1 MRQDCAYAKIRALRL
16 RFGDLLLA
24 ALAGLAFL
32 TVWWPG
38 PVPAGGPEPVTVC
51 LGEGISAVTLA
62 VNGAYELRD
71 AAGGRMVATLEP
83 GRELT
88 VRFADGLEPVLND
101 GSPLPRRF
109 SGLLVSPSPAPRV
122 LTAWGVG
129 EVSAQG
135 EFFGVNGAG
144 EVLPLPAERRH
155 VWTADGPGTWWAPSV
170 PLVSVGTGEWQ
181 RRYRGEILLQATPE
195 GIMVLN
201 RLPLE
206 EYLCGVVANEMPAW
220 WPLEALKAQAV
231 AARTYA
237 VRRMQAPRV
246 KTWDGTRLKVVFAMY
261 ADQRDQVYKG
271 FDSEAPTTTRA
282 VQETAGLVLTYR
294 GRPITA
300 AYHASSGGVTED
312 VADVWKT
319 VGGDESRAYLVAR
332 QDPLDRLGPENPSR
346 GPQADEG
353 NPHYGW
359 AVTMTAADLAARLTE
374 KGYPFAT
381 VSGIEVVARTASGAR
396 VKSLRVDGTDEQG
409 RPVSRTI
416 GQLADEVRM
425 LLGLKSAYFSVEPE
439 YGADGKLVRVTFR
452 GQGWGHGVGMSQWGA
467 LGLARKGYAFREI
480 LEYYYTDTVRLER
493 YGP

>member
-1 MRQDCAYAKIRALRL
+1 MRLLWLRQ
-16 RFGDLLLA
+16 RGLLL
-24 ALAGLAFL
+24 LTVAGLAFL
-32 TVWWPG
+32 AVARLS
-38 PVPAGGPEPVTVC
+38 PVFAGGAAGEGELVTVC
-51 LGEGISAVTLA
+51 LGERLQAVTLA
-62 VNGAYELRD
+62 VNGSWELKEA
-71 AAGGRMVATLEP
+71 AAGRPVTRLEP
-83 GRELT
+83 ERELT
-88 VRFADGLEPVLND
+88 VRCGDGLELVLND
-101 GSPLPRRF
+101 GSALPARF
-109 SGLLVSPSPAPRV
+109 SGLVLSPSPPPRV
-122 LTAWGVG
+122 LAARGVG

-135 EFFGVNGAG
+135 ELFGVNGAG
-144 EVLPLPAERRH
+144 EVLPLPSERRH
-155 VWTADGPGTWWAPSV
+155 VWTADGPLIWWAPAV
-170 PLVSVGTGEWQ
+170 HLVRVNTGEWQ

-206 EYLCGVVANEMPAW
+206 EYLYGVVANEMPAW

-246 KTWDGTRLKVVFAMY
+246 KTWDQTRLKVAFSMY

-271 FDSEAPTTTRA
+271 FDSEAPATTRA

-300 AYHASSGGVTED
+300 AYHASSGGVTEN
-312 VADVWKT
+312 VADVWRT
-319 VGGDESRAYLVAR
+319 PEGEEARAYLLTR

-346 GPQADEG
+346 GPQADGG

-359 AVTMTAADLAARLTE
+359 EVTVTAGELAARLTE

-381 VSGIEVVARTASGAR
+381 VTDIQVAARTASGAR
-396 VKSLRVDGTDEQG
+396 VKSLLVDGTDEQG

-425 LLGLKSAYFSVEPE
+425 LLGLKSACFSIEPE
-439 YGADGKLVRVTFR
+439 YGVDGKLVRVTFR
-452 GQGWGHGVGMSQWGA
+452 GQGWGHGVGLSQWGA

-480 LEYYYTDTVRLER
+480 LEYYYTDKVRLER